1 MTSSD
6 TDQDAF
12 IFDSADGSKEKR
24 LCGAGEKRHFEYA
37 VGQNYLGQPVE
48 MPVTIVNGER
58 SGPRLFLTAAV
69 HGDEINGVKVLQR
82 VADRYEPT
90 ELHGTLV
97 CIHVANVPGY
107 QAEERYLPI
116 YDRDLNRSFPG
127 LSDGS
132 EASRMAKTI
141 YDQFVGRC
149 DIGLDFHASTRN
161 KLTLMHARA
170 DVDDDGVERL
180 VDAFSTELVLSGAG
194 NEGALRREATED
206 GIPTATIEM
215 GEANRFQPVLI
226 ERAMD
231 GVENVM
237 AEYDLLPEAEPD
249 PPEFE
254 KVLQSDGE
262 KEWLRADTG
271 GLVDMKWGPHPIVN
285 EGETVC
291 VISDHF
297 AQEEHAVEAPFTGLL
312 IGILANPRVLPG
324 RPLAQLVELS
334 EDEYDAAES
343 TFEQIGFQAQ
353 RTFHWMG
360 QKSEDIVETTFD
372 DTKDVTEGKL
382 KDE

>member
-1 MTSSD
+1 MPSSN
-6 TDQDAF
+6 TDQGAF
-12 IFDSADGSKEKR
+12 IFDSADGSKETR
-24 LCGAGEKRHFEYA
+24 RCRAGEKQHFEYA
-37 VGQNYLGQPVE
+37 VGENYLGQPIK
-48 MPVTIVNGER
+48 MPVTIINGER
-58 SGPRLFLTAAV
+58 SGPRLLLTAAV

-82 VADRYEPT
+82 MANRYEPT

-97 CIHVANVPGY
+97 CIHVVNVPGY

-132 EASRMAKTI
+132 EASRMAKII
-141 YDQFVGRC
+141 YDQFVSRC

-161 KLTLMHARA
+161 KLALMHARA
-170 DVDDDGVERL
+170 DMDDDGVERL
-180 VDAFSTELVLSGAG
+180 VNAFGIELVLSGAG

-206 GIPTATIEM
+206 GISMATIEM

-226 ERAMD
+226 ERAID

-237 AEYDLLPEAEPD
+237 AEYDLLPETDPD
-249 PPEFE
+249 APEFG

-271 GLVDMKWGPHPIVN
+271 GLVDMKWGPHPIVS
-285 EGETVC
+285 EGETIC

-297 AQEEHAVEAPFTGLL
+297 AQEEHAVEAPFMGLL

-324 RPLAQLVELS
+324 RPLIHLVEIS
-334 EDEYDAAES
+334 EDEYDEAEA
-343 TFEQIGFQAQ
+343 TFEELGFQAQ

-360 QKSEDIVETTFD
+360 EMSEVIVDTTLD
-372 DTKDVTEGKL
+372 DAKEATEGTL
-382 KDE
+382 DEG